1 MITLHMVSYSKWT
14 LGLMIEVCVGRD
26 GNVRS
31 ACLRVRGTELVRPIT
46 KLVPLEMA

>member
-14 LGLMIEVCVGRD
+14 LALVKEVHVGRD
-26 GNVRS
+26 GNVCS
-31 ACLRVRGTELVRPIT
+31 ARLIVRGTELVRPIT